1 MKNLIRRIINEEVKK
16 LLKESGIR
24 DIKKLA
30 KRYPM
35 AKIYFHQD
43 LDGVTTAL
51 AMKNYLENN
60 GIKVVDAEIIQYG
73 GKEFAIHK
81 PEGEGDIMP
90 VLVDFAH
97 GKPMFVIHTDHHDTQ
112 AGVEADTATSFKPSR
127 SNVETI
133 SQTISPKDIF
143 TQDDIETIS
152 MIDSADFAKYDITP
166 QQVIQYLFKIDKNK
180 SVKENKKLM
189 GLVANKL
196 LLAFKNKPNFLKTL
210 VMTSKPSLQSILLN
224 IRKIMET
231 EGYANL
237 DQLIK
242 NQESYIQSRANKGVT
257 YEDGIISQY
266 GLGPT
271 MKSGG
276 YDRYTPFINYPDADF
291 LVTGLPMG
299 MVQASCN
306 PYKKERALKGVDLG
320 EIKNEVLRK
329 FRTELESEKV
339 TFGTLK
345 RISEMDSD
353 QTSVGFT
360 FKDFLAIYGNSPS
373 LSIRGSE
380 KLQKFMNYKSKDLFK
395 SIPFEERKVFNNAS
409 VNGYD
414 VIMANSGGHKC
425 ITNISG
431 INYLYSNAKFKEP
444 EQRKRNS
451 YVELLK
457 DIQNQFVLTLKE
469 KIEKNKSIN
478 ESEEKNEKKKLETS
492 TVFSFIKKMN
502 LPENVCFIYLMEMN
516 KPEDKIEVKSDVV
529 VGIKF
534 IDEWMG
540 IHKQMKTIRK
550 KLESVFRDKI
560 ILFVWPNQSSEPE
573 KNKCDEMI
581 EKMGIKMELMP
592 DNFIFYV
599 PNK

>member
-1 MKNLIRRIINEEVKK
+1 MKDLIRQIIEEENKK
-16 LLKESGIR
+16 ILNESGIR
-24 DIKKLA
+24 NINALA

-81 PEGEGDIMP
+81 PELEDEARGEIMP

-112 AGVEADTATSFKPSR
+112 AGVEQGTSTNFKPSR

-133 SQTISPKDIF
+133 SQSISPRDIF
-143 TQDDIETIS
+143 SQDDVETIS
-152 MIDSADFAKYDITP
+152 MIDSADYAKYDITP
-166 QQVIQYLFKIDKNK
+166 EQVVQYLFKVDRTKG
-180 SVKENKKLM
+180 VKENKKMM

-196 LLAFKNKPNFLKTL
+196 LLAFKNKPDFLKKL
-210 VMTSKPSLQSILLN
+210 VMGAKPSLQSILLT
-224 IRKIMET
+224 IKDIMGK
-231 EGYANL
+231 EGYASI
-237 DQLIK
+237 DQLLK
-242 NQESYIQSRANKGVT
+242 NQESYIQARKEKGVT

-276 YDRYTPFINYPDADF
+276 YDRYTPFINHPDAEF

-320 EIKNEVLRK
+320 EIKNEVLEK
-329 FRTELESEKV
+329 FRPELERQRV

-345 RISEMDSD
+345 RISEMDAD
-353 QTSVGFT
+353 ATSVGFT

-373 LSIRGSE
+373 LRVDSSDLAIYGNPS
-380 KLQKFMNYKSKDLFK
+380 LFK
-395 SIPFEERKVFNNAS
+395 SIPAENRKGFNKTS

-431 INYLYSNAKFKEP
+431 INYLYSNAKFQEP
-444 EQRKRNS
+444 EKRVRNS

-457 DIQNQFVLTLKE
+457 DIQAEFVRVLKQ
-469 KIEKNKSIN
+469 KIE
-478 ESEEKNEKKKLETS
+478 ESKQLGESRISKKQILR
-492 TVFSFIKKMN
+492 
-502 LPENVCFIYLMEMN
+502 
-516 KPEDKIEVKSDVV
+516 
-529 VGIKF
+529 KF
-534 IDEWMG
+534 
-540 IHKQMKTIRK
+540 
-550 KLESVFRDKI
+550 
-560 ILFVWPNQSSEPE
+560 N
-573 KNKCDEMI
+573 
-581 EKMGIKMELMP
+581 
-592 DNFIFYV
+592 
-599 PNK
+599 

>member
-1 MKNLIRRIINEEVKK
+1 MKDLIIKVITEESKRLLNEG
-16 LLKESGIR
+16 GIR
-24 DIKKLA
+24 DINKIA

-112 AGVEADTATSFKPSR
+112 AGVEQGTSTNFKSSR

-133 SQTISPKDIF
+133 SQSISPTDIF
-143 TQDDIETIS
+143 SQDDIETIS
-152 MIDSADFAKYDITP
+152 MIDSADYAKYDITP
-166 QQVIQYLFKIDKNK
+166 EQVVQYLFKVDRTKG
-180 SVKENKKLM
+180 VKENKKMM

-196 LLAFKNKPNFLKTL
+196 LLAFKNKPDFLKKL
-210 VMTSKPSLQSILLN
+210 VMDAKPSLQSILLN
-224 IRKIMET
+224 IKDIMEK
-231 EGYANL
+231 EGYAPV
-237 DQLIK
+237 DQLLK
-242 NQESYIQSRANKGVT
+242 NQEYYIQSRKEKGVT

-276 YDRYTPFINYPDADF
+276 YDRYTPFINHPDAEF

-320 EIKNEVLRK
+320 EIKNEVLEK
-329 FRTELESEKV
+329 FRPELERQRV

-353 QTSVGFT
+353 DKSVGFT

-373 LSIRGSE
+373 LRINSSDLAIYGNSPSSRIDGSE
-380 KLQKFMNYKSKDLFK
+380 KLKRYLDYKSTDLFK
-395 SIPFEERKVFNNAS
+395 SIPVEDRKVFNKTS

-431 INYLYSNAKFKEP
+431 INYLYSNAKFQEP
-444 EQRKRNS
+444 EKRVRNS

-457 DIQNQFVLTLKE
+457 DIQAEFVRVLKQ
-469 KIEKNKSIN
+469 KIE
-478 ESEEKNEKKKLETS
+478 ESKQLGESRISKKQILR
-492 TVFSFIKKMN
+492 
-502 LPENVCFIYLMEMN
+502 
-516 KPEDKIEVKSDVV
+516 
-529 VGIKF
+529 KF
-534 IDEWMG
+534 
-540 IHKQMKTIRK
+540 
-550 KLESVFRDKI
+550 
-560 ILFVWPNQSSEPE
+560 N
-573 KNKCDEMI
+573 
-581 EKMGIKMELMP
+581 
-592 DNFIFYV
+592 
-599 PNK
+599 